1 MSIINKIPKD
11 VKEVAK
17 IEAVH
22 ILEDY
27 IKTEPKT
34 KSGKYFRYLAKVVK
48 IVLPFI
54 KINKP

>member
-1 MSIINKIPKD
+1 MSIINKIPKE

-17 IEAVH
+17 NEAVH

-54 KINKP
+54 KINKS